1 MHGANPWLDCAGDK
15 ANADL
20 TLVCFGPA
28 GSGASQFR
36 AWNRLAPDWLRIVG
50 VQLPGR
56 EQRYREAPYTD
67 AMALARELAAAI
79 AEARFNNFA
88 FFGHSFGALLA
99 FESAR
104 RLRALGARQPGWLG
118 VAGRPAP
125 QVPHGYRKT
134 YALPQ
139 DEFLGV
145 LRSYGGTDPRILEKP
160 DLLGFFLPAI
170 RADLEANTEY
180 AHQAEPPL
188 AMPVMAMR
196 GRQDMVCSAAELSAW
211 RELTSAAFTQLEED
225 GGHFFFNQNIG
236 KLLDTVIGTL
246 DAMRGTPHFP
256 HSASTL

>member
-1 MHGANPWLDCAGDK
+1 MRGANAWLDCPGDK
-15 ANADL
+15 ADADL
-20 TLVCFGPA
+20 TLICFGPA

-36 AWNRLAPDWLRIVG
+36 AWNRLAPAWLRIVG

-67 AMALARELAAAI
+67 AMALAHELAAAVT
-79 AEARFNNFA
+79 EARFGQFA

-104 RLRALGARQPGWLG
+104 RLRDAGARQPGWLG

-125 QVPHGYRKT
+125 HVPHAYRKT

-139 DEFLGV
+139 DEFVDV
-145 LRSYGGTDPRILEKP
+145 LRSYGGTDARILEKP
-160 DLLGFFLPAI
+160 DLMGFFLPAI

-180 AHQAEPPL
+180 VYQAGAPL
-188 AMPVMAMR
+188 AMPLMAIR

-211 RELTSAAFTQLEED
+211 SELTSAGCTLLEAD

-236 KLLDTVIGTL
+236 EFLGTVIGTL
-246 DAMRGTPHFP
+246 HAMRGTPHFP
-256 HSASTL
+256 HSVSTL